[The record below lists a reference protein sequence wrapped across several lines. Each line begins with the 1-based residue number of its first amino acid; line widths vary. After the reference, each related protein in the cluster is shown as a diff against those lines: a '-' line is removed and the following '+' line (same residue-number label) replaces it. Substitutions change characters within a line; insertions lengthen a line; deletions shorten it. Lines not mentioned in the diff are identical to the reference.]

1 MKFQAFR
8 TLPDS
13 QPTKH
18 YVNRSALLASLIGIV
33 VLTGGGYLW
42 YQFSLSR
49 NAKTLYDYAEQCAE
63 KKDYPAAAAQFA
75 RYRQFCPNDA
85 MARVRLAETY
95 DLAYSKLGRA
105 QQTIELYQEAL
116 GVAQE
121 QQKASICGRLGE
133 LLLETRQYVVAADE
147 AEAMLKQDPKNAQAA
162 ILHAKAL
169 YGQVRQGT
177 FKGKPGDVGAS
188 FEIALSHNPGDRD
201 TALILA
207 RIYRK
212 ESQYLSAAAYAQ
224 RVAEREKAA
233 DQIMDRLVALHPQQP
248 DVYLTRYQ
256 YRQQYHLPG
265 ADDDLKE
272 ARRLDPENLDV
283 RIARAKQSLL
293 DP

>member
-1 MKFQAFR
+1 M
-8 TLPDS
+8 
-13 QPTKH
+13 
-18 YVNRSALLASLIGIV
+18 NRSALLTSLLGLV
-33 VLTGGGYLW
+33 VLAGGGYLW

-49 NAKTLYDYAEQCAE
+49 NAKTLYNYAEQCAE

-85 MARVRLAETY
+85 VARVRLAETY
-95 DLAYSKLGRA
+95 DLAYSKLGRV
-105 QQTIELYQEAL
+105 QQTIELYHEAL

-121 QQKASICGRLGE
+121 NQKGSIRCRLAE

-147 AEAMLKQDPKNAQAA
+147 AEAMLKQEPKNAQAA
-162 ILHAKAL
+162 NLRAKAL
-169 YGQVRQGT
+169 YGQACQGT

-188 FEIALSHNPGDRD
+188 LETALSRNPGDQD

-207 RIYRK
+207 RIYR
-212 ESQYLSAAAYAQ
+212 EEPQYLSAAAHAQ

-233 DQIMDRLVALHPQQP
+233 DQILDRIVAAHPGQHE
-248 DVYLTRYQ
+248 VYLARYQ
-256 YRQQYHLPG
+256 YRLQYHLPG

-272 ARRLDPENLDV
+272 ARRLGLEDSDV
-283 RIARAKQSLL
+283 RLARARQSLR